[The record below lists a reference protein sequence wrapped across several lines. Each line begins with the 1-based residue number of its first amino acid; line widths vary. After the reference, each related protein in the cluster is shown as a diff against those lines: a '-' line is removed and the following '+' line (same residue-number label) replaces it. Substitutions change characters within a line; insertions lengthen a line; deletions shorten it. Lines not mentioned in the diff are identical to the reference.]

1 MNRLNGM
8 QGSEAQLK
16 VLVDR
21 LAQVK
26 DKGLSDR
33 TERAYLRM
41 LLRARLVAMRAT
53 IDGIT
58 RSMTEAERDAIH
70 KAAGPAKA
78 SKFARNLLVAAANKD
93 DAAVRAIMKEVQSE
107 A

>member
-8 QGSEAQLK
+8 QGSDAQLK

-26 DKGLSDR
+26 DKGLSER

-41 LLRARLVAMRAT
+41 LLRARLVAIRSS
-53 IDGIT
+53 IDGIART
-58 RSMTEAERDAIH
+58 LTEVELDEFSWQVRMGLPFFSHLESVLTLADEGALEVS
-70 KAAGPAKA
+70 AA
-78 SKFARNLLVAAANKD
+78 
-93 DAAVRAIMKEVQSE
+93 
-107 A
+107 

>member
-21 LAQVK
+21 LAQMK

-41 LLRARLVAMRAT
+41 LLRARLVAMRST

-58 RSMTEAERDAIH
+58 RTMTEAERDEFSWQVRMGIPLFCHLESVLSFLDEGALEVS
-70 KAAGPAKA
+70 AA
-78 SKFARNLLVAAANKD
+78 
-93 DAAVRAIMKEVQSE
+93 
-107 A
+107 

>member
-21 LAQVK
+21 LAHVK

-41 LLRARLVAMRAT
+41 LLRARLVAMRST

-58 RSMTEAERDAIH
+58 RTMTEAERDEFSWQVRMGMPLFYHLEAVLSFVDEGALEVS
-70 KAAGPAKA
+70 AA
-78 SKFARNLLVAAANKD
+78 
-93 DAAVRAIMKEVQSE
+93 
-107 A
+107 

>member
-26 DKGLSDR
+26 DKGLSNR

-41 LLRARLVAMRAT
+41 LLRARLVAMRST

-58 RSMTEAERDAIH
+58 RTMTEAERNEFSWQVRMGIPFFCHLESVLSFVDEGALEVS
-70 KAAGPAKA
+70 AA
-78 SKFARNLLVAAANKD
+78 
-93 DAAVRAIMKEVQSE
+93 
-107 A
+107 

>member
-16 VLVDR
+16 ILVDR

-41 LLRARLVAMRAT
+41 LLRARLVAMRST

-58 RSMTEAERDAIH
+58 RSMTEAERDEFGWQVRMGMPLFCHLESVLSYLDEGALEV
-70 KAAGPAKA
+70 
-78 SKFARNLLVAAANKD
+78 SVA
-93 DAAVRAIMKEVQSE
+93 
-107 A
+107 

>member
-26 DKGLSDR
+26 DKVLSDR

-41 LLRARLVAMRAT
+41 LLRARLVAMRST

-58 RSMTEAERDAIH
+58 RSMTEAECDEFSWQVRMGMPLFCHLEAVLSFVDEGALEVS
-70 KAAGPAKA
+70 AA
-78 SKFARNLLVAAANKD
+78 
-93 DAAVRAIMKEVQSE
+93 
-107 A
+107 

>member
-8 QGSEAQLK
+8 QRSEAQLK

-26 DKGLSDR
+26 DKGLPER

-41 LLRARLVAMRAT
+41 LMRARLVAIRSA
-53 IDGIT
+53 IDGLA
-58 RSMTEAERDAIH
+58 RGLTEAQRDELNWQVRMGLPFFCHLETVLTLADEGALEIS
-70 KAAGPAKA
+70 AA
-78 SKFARNLLVAAANKD
+78 
-93 DAAVRAIMKEVQSE
+93 
-107 A
+107 

>member
-33 TERAYLRM
+33 TGRAYLRM
-41 LLRARLVAMRAT
+41 LLRARLVAMRST

-58 RSMTEAERDAIH
+58 RTMTEAERDEFGWQVRMGMPLFCHLESVLSFVDEGALEIS
-70 KAAGPAKA
+70 AA
-78 SKFARNLLVAAANKD
+78 
-93 DAAVRAIMKEVQSE
+93 
-107 A
+107 

>member
-41 LLRARLVAMRAT
+41 LLRARLVAMRST

-58 RSMTEAERDAIH
+58 STMNEAERDEFDWQVRMGMPLFCHLESVLNFVDEGALEVS
-70 KAAGPAKA
+70 AA
-78 SKFARNLLVAAANKD
+78 
-93 DAAVRAIMKEVQSE
+93 
-107 A
+107 

>member
-26 DKGLSDR
+26 DKGLSAR

-41 LLRARLVAMRAT
+41 QLRARLVVMRST
-53 IDGIT
+53 IDGMSRT
-58 RSMTEAERDAIH
+58 LTEAERDELNWQVRMGLPLFCHLESVLSFVDEGALEVS
-70 KAAGPAKA
+70 AA
-78 SKFARNLLVAAANKD
+78 
-93 DAAVRAIMKEVQSE
+93 
-107 A
+107 